1 MRIFIQMSIGGFKI
15 FDINQFLH
23 KSEGFCYA
31 MMSEIASTHH
41 GEQNFRTHIIL
52 NDSHG
57 MRLELMRLF
66 SSNSISL
73 QLQDD
78 VCDGKGV
85 RCLYVADIGESKDEI
100 NRSCD
105 VSFCIMG
112 EDLEEYELI
121 DYMAYLLVFKNSNEI
136 RSKISGLLHT
146 KVLDDELVLAF
157 ETSAWD
163 DMCKNIKQQYAS
175 PKESFANLVDGKQLT
190 VLNGNLDIAKVY
202 EKHKGLFNDKLYMV
216 IKSSDIPL
224 EKKLAYA
231 SDSSEWIKYHSMY
244 MGKDT
249 VCDLFNEIINKF
261 KNIKL

>member
-1 MRIFIQMSIGGFKI
+1 MRLFIQMSIGGFKV

-23 KSEGFCYA
+23 KGENFCYA

-41 GEQNFRTHIIL
+41 GEQNFRTHIIQ

-66 SSNSISL
+66 SSNSINI

-78 VCDGKGV
+78 VCEEKDI
-85 RCLYVADIGESKDEI
+85 RCLYISNIGESKDEI
-100 NRSCD
+100 KRSCD
-105 VSFCIMG
+105 VSFCVMG
-112 EDLEEYELI
+112 ENAEEYELI
-121 DYMAYLLVFKNSNEI
+121 NGMAYLLVFKDSYEI
-136 RSKISGLLHT
+136 RNKISGLLHT

-157 ETSAWD
+157 ETSTWD
-163 DMCKNIKQQYAS
+163 DMCKNIKEQYES
-175 PKESFANLVDGKQLT
+175 PKESFTDLVGGMQLT
-190 VLNGNLDIAKVY
+190 ELNGNLDNAKVY
-202 EKHKGLFNDKLYMV
+202 EKHRGLFNDNLYMI

-224 EKKLAYA
+224 EKQLDHV
-231 SDSSEWIKYHSMY
+231 SESSEWIKHHSMY

>member
-1 MRIFIQMSIGGFKI
+1 MRIFFQMSIGGFKI

-41 GEQNFRTHIIL
+41 GEQNFHTHIIH

-66 SSNSISL
+66 SSNSINI

-78 VCDGKGV
+78 VYEGKNI
-85 RCLYVADIGESKDEI
+85 RCLYISNIGESKDEI

-105 VSFCIMG
+105 VSFCAMG
-112 EDLEEYELI
+112 EDTEEYELI
-121 DYMAYLLVFKNSNEI
+121 NYMAYLLVFKNRYEI
-136 RSKISGLLHT
+136 RNKISGLLHT
-146 KVLDDELVLAF
+146 KVLNDELVLAF

-163 DMCKNIKQQYAS
+163 DMCKHIKEQYAS
-175 PKESFANLVDGKQLT
+175 EKEGFTDFVDVKQLT

-202 EKHKGLFNDKLYMV
+202 EKHKGLFNNQLYMV
-216 IKSSDIPL
+216 IKSCDIPL
-224 EKKLAYA
+224 EKQLAHA
-231 SDSSEWIKYHSMY
+231 LDSSEWIKHHSMY
-244 MGKDT
+244 MGKDN
-249 VCDLFNEIINKF
+249 VCNLFNEIINKL
-261 KNIKL
+261 KSIKL